1 VLNVEYPMAR
11 DALLRTYRWSF
22 SMKRESLAAD
32 PSAPPWGFDLQYELP
47 ADYLALDMIGPDFVG
62 LDMSDYRNSDASD
75 YAIEGRKILTN
86 RSAPLLIR
94 YKRQVTEPGLF
105 DPCFVKLLAIEL
117 AYVACER
124 ITGSSSKREG
134 LRVEKREALL
144 EGVRA
149 NAIERPPSPIGDDTW
164 MIGRL

>member
-1 VLNVEYPMAR
+1 
-11 DALLRTYRWSF
+11 
-22 SMKRESLAAD
+22 MKRESSRPT
-32 PSAPPWGFDLQYELP
+32 PSAPSWGFDLQYELP

-117 AYVACER
+117 AYVRASASPAPVRSARACASR
-124 ITGSSSKREG
+124 SAKRSWRACVPTPSSAR
-134 LRVEKREALL
+134 R
-144 EGVRA
+144 
-149 NAIERPPSPIGDDTW
+149 RPFADDTW